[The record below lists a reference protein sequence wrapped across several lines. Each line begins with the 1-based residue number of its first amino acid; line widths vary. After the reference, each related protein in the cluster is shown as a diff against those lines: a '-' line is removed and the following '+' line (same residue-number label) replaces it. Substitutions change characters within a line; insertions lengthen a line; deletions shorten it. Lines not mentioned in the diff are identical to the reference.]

1 MSDTTFQKFINRKI
15 DTLKESNKKALIRYD
30 NRLDRLRRRLQRLED
45 VVKIQRANIIRLN
58 ATVHPSGSLE
68 EDL

>member
-1 MSDTTFQKFINRKI
+1 MTKEITYLARRVEAV
-15 DTLKESNKKALIRYD
+15 KESNTKALKRYD

-45 VVKIQRANIIRLN
+45 VIKIQRADIIRLN
-58 ATVHPSGSLE
+58 SIVHPERSE